1 MPTILELV
9 INSSSPL
16 LIRIILLA
24 IIIGSIIIIKTT
36 TIISIIIMIRRT
48 FVTVDTIAV
57 GITRTDI
64 RGARLVCMQ
73 CAVVTASA
81 ELYHIETIHAQPE
94 KLNSLCPR
102 TLAAERERE
111 GERQRERHRESDT
124 YIYIYNV
131 YIYI

>member
-1 MPTILELV
+1 MRPSLMPTILELV

-94 KLNSLCPR
+94 NSTPCVPELLQQR
-102 TLAAERERE
+102 ERER
-111 GERQRERHRESDT
+111 ERQRERHRESDT
-124 YIYIYNV
+124 YIYI
-131 YIYI
+131 

>member
-1 MPTILELV
+1 
-9 INSSSPL
+9 
-16 LIRIILLA
+16 
-24 IIIGSIIIIKTT
+24 
-36 TIISIIIMIRRT
+36 MIRRT

-94 KLNSLCPR
+94 NSTPCVPELLQQR
-102 TLAAERERE
+102 ERERE
-111 GERQRERHRESDT
+111 GETARETQRER
-124 YIYIYNV
+124 YV